1 MPAVPDP
8 PAPDTTAAGDTP
20 SERGSTRA
28 GASPDSAAAWA
39 DLSELAALPSRIWG
53 WPPRPRPSSADAAA
67 GAGGAAELPER
78 LVELWRLW
86 LKQLQRLS
94 EPALDALRR
103 APEHAAAAVGGDS
116 SQLARYANLM
126 WDAYAPMMEGLLRSP
141 AIGPTREFNEKLLHA
156 VDAWL
161 KAVRASADW
170 QAVVATTWMRSYQ
183 AFLTELAERSERGQA
198 PATLRQAADLY
209 MQVAE
214 RVFAD
219 AFATERYT
227 HAQARAANSVL
238 AYRVR
243 EQAVADVLLKAGS
256 MPSRSEVDDAH
267 RQIHELRKEVRA
279 LRRALHELHAH
290 RAAQTEKGR
299 TADDDVSVARSRQQP
314 VRPGPA
320 RRQAAQGLRG
330 ADAAAR
336 RGRDRGRRRQAGG
349 PP

>member
-8 PAPDTTAAGDTP
+8 PEPDTTASGDKS
-20 SERGSTRA
+20 SEGGPTRA
-28 GASPDSAAAWA
+28 GPSPDSPAAWA
-39 DLSELAALPSRIWG
+39 DLGELAALPYRIWG
-53 WPPRPRPSSADAAA
+53 WPRPRPSSADAAP
-67 GAGGAAELPER
+67 GAGGAAELSER
-78 LVELWRLW
+78 LVALWRLW
-86 LKQLQRLS
+86 LEQLQRSS

-103 APEHAAAAVGGDS
+103 APGHAAAAVGGDS
-116 SQLARYANLM
+116 IQLARYANLV

-141 AIGPTREFNEKLLHA
+141 GIGPTREFNEKLLHA

-161 KAVRASADW
+161 KGVRASADW
-170 QAVVATTWMRSYQ
+170 QAVAATTWMRSYQ

-198 PATLRQAADLY
+198 PATLRQVADLY

-219 AFATERYT
+219 AFATEEYT
-227 HAQARAANSVL
+227 HAQARAANSAL

-243 EQAVADVLLKAGS
+243 EQAVADVLLKAS
-256 MPSRSEVDDAH
+256 LMPSRSEVDDAH
-267 RQIHELRKEVRA
+267 RQIYELRKEVKA
-279 LRRALHELHAH
+279 LRRALHELQA
-290 RAAQTEKGR
+290 RQATRQRKGR
-299 TADDDVSVARSRQQP
+299 TADDDVSVARPRQQP

-330 ADAAAR
+330 ADEAAR